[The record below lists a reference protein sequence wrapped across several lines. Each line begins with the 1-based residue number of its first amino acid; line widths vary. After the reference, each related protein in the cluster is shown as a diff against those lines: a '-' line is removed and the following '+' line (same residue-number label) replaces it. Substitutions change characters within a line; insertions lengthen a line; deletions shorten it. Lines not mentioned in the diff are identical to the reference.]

1 MEKISSQDKLNV
13 LGILDQAIE
22 VANQIVKRLDIPAG
36 SYTAEELHKAIALKS
51 GKPHNRGVHDGI
63 FTKAFDNNEKYN
75 IRYSYVHKLQSEE
88 TKMMIPTRDVF
99 KNIVAFEKAAGI
111 KKKDRHV
118 WVKDSPNTKVCSTVV
133 YFPVKQDARGIATI
147 MGSVNKPYSECMV
160 YMPKEKK
167 VLGICNNEYIYYNH
181 SCKAES
187 EVNLPDV
194 AFKFRATT
202 MKQIYGRCTVDYYID
217 TKGAYSIVITNE
229 EGWKTGLNGRLSEYE
244 MQSVYR
250 MIKVQ
255 ETDVPIFSG
264 YHSERYM
271 NDAEVKPKK
280 QHQEKATFDK
290 DILKEIVYGP
300 DEDIKSEPVVTRNEP
315 APTLDDIIKDAKEG
329 EEVAPKE
336 RQPVIDIN
344 DVVDEILNDSET
356 APTVN
361 QKESTVNDTP
371 SIAVN
376 GAIKSVENST
386 TDNSRELKVKH
397 PQSRVGVKRGVNKRL
412 LLKSKDRHAKHHK
425 YNKKI
430 NR

>member
-1 MEKISSQDKLNV
+1 
-13 LGILDQAIE
+13 
-22 VANQIVKRLDIPAG
+22 
-36 SYTAEELHKAIALKS
+36 
-51 GKPHNRGVHDGI
+51 
-63 FTKAFDNNEKYN
+63 
-75 IRYSYVHKLQSEE
+75 
-88 TKMMIPTRDVF
+88 
-99 KNIVAFEKAAGI
+99 
-111 KKKDRHV
+111 
-118 WVKDSPNTKVCSTVV
+118 
-133 YFPVKQDARGIATI
+133 
-147 MGSVNKPYSECMV
+147 MV
-160 YMPKEKK
+160 YMPKDRK
-167 VLGICNNEYIYYNH
+167 VLGLCNSEYIYYNH
-181 SCKAES
+181 YCKAEN
-187 EVNLPDV
+187 EVDIPDV
-194 AFKFRATT
+194 AFKFKAAS
-202 MKQIYGRCTVDYYID
+202 MKQIYGRCSVDYYINA
-217 TKGAYSIVITNE
+217 KGLYSIVITNE
-229 EGWKTGLNGRLSEYE
+229 EGWKTGVNACLSEYE

-255 ETDVPIFSG
+255 ETDVPIVSG

-280 QHQEKATFDK
+280 QHQEKSSFDN
-290 DILKEIVYGP
+290 DTLKEIFSGP
-300 DEDIKSEPVVTRNEP
+300 DEDLKSVPAVTRNEP
-315 APTLDDIIKDAKEG
+315 APILEDIIKDVKES
-329 EEVAPKE
+329 EETAPRE

-356 APTVN
+356 LPTVN